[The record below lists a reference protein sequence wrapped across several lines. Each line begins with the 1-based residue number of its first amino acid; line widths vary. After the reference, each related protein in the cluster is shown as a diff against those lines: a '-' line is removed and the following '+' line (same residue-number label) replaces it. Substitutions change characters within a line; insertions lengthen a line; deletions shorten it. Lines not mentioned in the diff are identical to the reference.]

1 MSRIPSGLKSGG
13 VQVYEAERIVLAHE
27 PDFVLGRL
35 RISPARRELVRD
47 DGAREVLEHRVIQ
60 VLVALAK
67 AAGGILT
74 RDELTLQCWEGRV
87 VGEDAINRV
96 ISHLRKAAGGIG
108 VGSFDIE
115 TITKVGYRLTGEGIA
130 GDGGIALVVA
140 AATSTTRR
148 WFIAGLALFAV
159 LAVAGL
165 YWSFARRT
173 VETPTVAVAATDKAA
188 LSPEMARDLLVRL
201 GTLQGNAATNIRLL
215 DSPAESG
222 SADLRFTVNGAERQ
236 GRIYASAALVS
247 GPDET
252 MLWSEQFE
260 QPAGSR
266 SDLEESLAFAAA
278 RVLGCAIEEQSGR
291 HGHLSQDLR
300 RTYLN
305 ACASLAEVGWDNS
318 SVLPQLRRVTLEAPS
333 FRPAWAR
340 LLTAQ
345 ADYVDYLEDGGMQD
359 SATARSDLSMY
370 IKQARTLD
378 PQMAEVTLA
387 ELTLT
392 PNLSV
397 ARSIFLAD
405 RAKAQDPRNPAVFVR
420 RSQML
425 QRAGRMADA
434 VEDAAQAA
442 ELDPLSPYTRT
453 NLIETLFWAGQAD
466 RARTELAKAERLWPG
481 TRTVRDAEFSIELRS
496 GAFDKALE
504 SVNSAMPAGMYPAMR
519 HTPSD
524 ANVARFV
531 DYIRRQ
537 HDLAMF
543 VFGLQ
548 ALGEVKRADEFYAL
562 TDQFADKRALA
573 GDSYVFFR
581 PWFAEI
587 RRDRRFISFAA
598 QLGLVDYWQK
608 SGNWPDFCSEPD
620 LPYDCEKEAAKLAA

>member
-1 MSRIPSGLKSGG
+1 VAEI
-13 VQVYEAERIVLAHE
+13 ERIILAHE

-35 RISPARRELVRD
+35 RVSPARRELVRD

-96 ISHLRKAAGGIG
+96 ISRLRKAAGGIG
-108 VGSFDIE
+108 AGSFDIE
-115 TITKVGYRLTGEGIA
+115 TITKIGYRLTGDGVT
-130 GDGGIALVVA
+130 GDDGVALVVA
-140 AATSTTRR
+140 AATNTTRR
-148 WFIAGLALFAV
+148 WSIAGLALLAV

-165 YWSFARRT
+165 YWSFVRRT
-173 VETPTVAVAATDKAA
+173 VETPTVAVAATDEAA
-188 LSPEMARDLLVRL
+188 LSLDMARDLLVRL
-201 GTLQGNAATNIRLL
+201 GTLQGNAATNVRLL

-222 SADLRFTVNGAERQ
+222 PANLRFTVNGAERQ
-236 GRIYASAALVS
+236 GRIYANAALVS

-291 HGHLSQDLR
+291 HGHLSQNLR

-318 SVLPQLRRVTLEAPS
+318 PVLPQLRRVTLEAPS

-345 ADYVDYLEDGGMQD
+345 ADYVDGLVVTAQD
-359 SATARSDLSMY
+359 SATARADLGMY

-392 PNLSV
+392 QNLPL
-397 ARSIFLAD
+397 ARSIFLTE
-405 RAKAQDPRNPAVFVR
+405 RAKAQDPRNPAVLVR
-420 RSQML
+420 RSQTL
-425 QRAGRMADA
+425 GLAGRMADA

-453 NLIETLFWAGQAD
+453 NLIQILFWAGQAD
-466 RARTELAKAERLWPG
+466 QARTELAKAERLWPG
-481 TRTVRDAEFSIELRS
+481 TKTVRDAESSIDLRS
-496 GAFDKALE
+496 AGFDKAAE
-504 SVNSAMPAGMYPAMR
+504 SADSAIPDRMYAAVR

-524 ANVARFV
+524 ENVARYV

-537 HDLAMF
+537 RDLPKV

-548 ALGEVKRADEFYAL
+548 ALGEMKRADEFYAL
-562 TDQFADKRALA
+562 VGQFGDKRGLA
-573 GDSYVFFR
+573 TYSYVFFR

-587 RRDRRFISFAA
+587 RRDRRFIGFAA

-608 SGNWPDFCSEPD
+608 SGKWPDFCSEPD
-620 LPYDCEKEAAKLAA
+620 LPYDCKKEATKLAA